1 MSHAD
6 PIADMLTRI
15 RNAIRINAVQVNIKA
30 NKICEGIAK
39 VLLEEG
45 YITGFDRIANSNNQ
59 DTLRIDLKYGPYGEQ
74 VIHTITR
81 CSKPSCRVYR
91 KKDDLPVVL
100 GGMGIA
106 VVSTSL
112 GVMSDHQCRQ
122 KQVGGE
128 LLCVVN

>member
-15 RNAIRINAVQVNIKA
+15 RNAIRVNDVKVNIKA
-30 NKICEGIAK
+30 NKVCEGIAK
-39 VLLEEG
+39 VLLEQG
-45 YITGFDRIANSNNQ
+45 YISGYDRIANSNNQ
-59 DTLRIDLKYGPYGEQ
+59 DTLRIDLKYGPYGEK
-74 VIHTITR
+74 VIHAIKR

-91 KKDDLPVVL
+91 KMDDLPVVL

-106 VVSTSL
+106 VISTSL
-112 GVMSDHQCRQ
+112 GVMSDQQCRE
-122 KQVGGE
+122 KKVGGE